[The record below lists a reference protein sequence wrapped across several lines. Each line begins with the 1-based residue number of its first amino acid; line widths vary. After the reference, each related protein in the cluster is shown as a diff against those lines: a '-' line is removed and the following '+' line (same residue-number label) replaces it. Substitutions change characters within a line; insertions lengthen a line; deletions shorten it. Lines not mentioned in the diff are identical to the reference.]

1 MLKPPFRLSI
11 GTQQQNTNQ
20 MKTAL
25 RLLALII
32 PMVYVVDGR
41 AQEGTKLWYPEGT
54 RITQSGNTL
63 TLVAPQGWSY
73 LGRTADGSIQKI
85 GTGASIK
92 VSCNCTSSGNCNPA
106 YLDGQVFCKTTN
118 CSTCQMTTSGMVNG
132 KNVDFVEGVYQK
144 LSEPIRLTNINENLP
159 EAKGLM
165 FETEETLS
173 KLVDFL
179 QRTYGS
185 TVLPELNKN
194 SDGSW
199 APPANYAI
207 VGINWC
213 GRGVI
218 FAVPKK
224 ASLPGG
230 GGKNASCSCSDGSCT
245 LKSQWVPGHGTGYSC
260 EGNCS
265 GTCTLTVTGFS
276 SGGVLYNF
284 TSFTF

>member
-1 MLKPPFRLSI
+1 MKNAIQLLVFLAPVFLTVDSLA
-11 GTQQQNTNQ
+11 QQGAT
-20 MKTAL
+20 
-25 RLLALII
+25 
-32 PMVYVVDGR
+32 
-41 AQEGTKLWYPEGT
+41 LWYPEGT
-54 RITQSGNTL
+54 RITQSKNTP
-63 TLVAPQGWSY
+63 TLVAPDGWSY
-73 LGRTADGSIQKI
+73 LGRTADGSIQQI
-85 GTGASIK
+85 GTGNPIK
-92 VSCNCTSSGNCNPA
+92 VSCDCTSSGNCNPA
-106 YLDGQVFCKTTN
+106 YLDGKVFCKTTN
-118 CSTCQMTTSGMVNG
+118 CSACSMTTSGMVNG

-144 LSEPIRLTNINENLP
+144 LSEPVRLTQVNEDLP

-165 FETEETLS
+165 FESEETLA

-179 QRTYGS
+179 QTTYGS
-185 TVLPELNKN
+185 AVLPELKKN

-199 APPANYAI
+199 TPPANYAI

-218 FAVPKK
+218 FAVPKL

-230 GGKNASCSCSDGSCT
+230 GGKDASCSCTDGSCT

-276 SGGVLYNF
+276 TGSVLYKF
-284 TSFTF
+284 TSFKF